1 MKVYVVVETSWN
13 SEYGYGEFSLP
24 RKIFHTKH
32 EAEEYKDELK
42 ANNSYSEYLVEE
54 YDVM

>member
-1 MKVYVVVETSWN
+1 MKVYVVVEISWN
-13 SEYGYGEFSLP
+13 VEYGYDEYSLP
-24 RKIFHTKH
+24 KRIFHTKL
-32 EAEEYKDELK
+32 EAEEYKEELK